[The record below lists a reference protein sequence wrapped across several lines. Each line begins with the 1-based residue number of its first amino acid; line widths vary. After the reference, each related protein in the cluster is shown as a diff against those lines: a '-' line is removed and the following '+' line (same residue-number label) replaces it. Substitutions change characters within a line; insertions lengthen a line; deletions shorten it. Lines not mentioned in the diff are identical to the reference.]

1 VQKREISDKAE
12 ASGEVKVLLCE
23 DVKGLGWFGDV
34 VEVSTGYARNY
45 LLPQGLAIIP
55 SKGNLRSLAKE
66 TVRRAEQ
73 RKLERKRL
81 EETAA
86 AAEGAEAVVAAKA
99 NEQGVLFGSVGAAE
113 IAENLRS
120 QGFKVTDEMV
130 QLTEHIKQV
139 GTHKITLKFD
149 KDLTA
154 SAKVTIVAELA
165 EGETAPPAGEIPP
178 ASPEA
183 ASRGGPKVNEPQDE
197 NGSTGS
203 PS

>member
-1 VQKREISDKAE
+1 MQKREISEKAG

-23 DVKGLGWFGDV
+23 DVRGLGWFGDV

-66 TVRRAEQ
+66 TARRAEQ

-81 EETAA
+81 EEATA

-120 QGFKVTDEMV
+120 QGFKVTNEMV
-130 QLTEHIKQV
+130 HLTEHIKQV
-139 GTHKITLKFD
+139 GTHKIMLKFD

-154 SAKVTIVAELA
+154 IAKVTIVAEAA
-165 EGETAPPAGEIPP
+165 EGEAAPPIGGEVPP
-178 ASPEA
+178 KA
-183 ASRGGPKVNEPQDE
+183 NEPQEE
-197 NGSTGS
+197 NKPDGQGE
-203 PS
+203 